1 MARVGRGWAAV
12 GDGVKSGS
20 GVEKAGTV
28 VEGAALAPPHRDER
42 LTVIRPSSRW
52 PRLDLLEIWR
62 FRELFLTLVWRDIA
76 VRYKQTAIGAAWAIL
91 QPVMLMIVMTL
102 VFGKFAK
109 FDSEGFPYPIFNYSG
124 LLPWL
129 FFAGAL
135 TLTSGSVLTNRNL
148 VTKVYFPRII
158 LPAAGVLVPLVDM
171 VLASSVLVGMMFW
184 FGVFPGAAIVF
195 APLFLVLALLTA
207 FGVGLWFAA
216 LGVRYRDVPLI
227 VPFVIQLW
235 FWLSAVAYSPRSLA
249 DAYQWIFALNPMNG
263 VIQGFR
269 WSFLDTPAPGLGQL
283 ALSAGAAIV
292 LVVTGAAF
300 FRASESGFADTI

>member
-1 MARVGRGWAAV
+1 MT
-12 GDGVKSGS
+12 DIDTPTSGLTRTKRS
-20 GVEKAGTV
+20 APEV
-28 VEGAALAPPHRDER
+28 VERADH
-42 LTVIRPSSRW
+42 LTVIRPPTRW

-62 FRELFLTLVWRDIA
+62 FRELFVTLVWRDIA

-91 QPVMLMIVMTL
+91 QPVLLMVVMTL

-109 FDSEGFPYPIFNYSG
+109 FDSQGFPYPIFNYSG

-129 FFAGAL
+129 FFASAL
-135 TLTSGSVLTNRNL
+135 TLTSTSMLTNRNL

-158 LPAAGVLVPLVDM
+158 LPASGVLVPLVDM
-171 VLASSVLVGMMFW
+171 ALASSVLVGMMFW
-184 FGVFPGAAIVF
+184 FDIYPGMAIVF
-195 APLFLVLALLTA
+195 APLFLVLALMTA

-235 FWLSAVAYSPRSLA
+235 FWLSAVAYSPRSL
-249 DAYQWIFALNPMNG
+249 DQAYQWIFAVNPMNG

-269 WSFLDTPAPGLGQL
+269 WCFLDTAAPAAGEL
-283 ALSAGAAIV
+283 AVSAAAA
-292 LVVTGAAF
+292 LVFVVSGAAF
-300 FRASESGFADTI
+300 FRWSESGFADTI

>member
-1 MARVGRGWAAV
+1 MTEFDTHLAGPRQDRGGSAAA
-12 GDGVKSGS
+12 DRLQRA
-20 GVEKAGTV
+20 EY
-28 VEGAALAPPHRDER
+28 
-42 LTVIRPSSRW
+42 LTVIRPPTRW

-62 FRELFLTLVWRDIA
+62 FRELFATLVWRDVA
-76 VRYKQTAIGAAWAIL
+76 VRYKQTVIGAAWAIL
-91 QPVMLMIVMTL
+91 QPVLLMVVMTL

-109 FDSEGFPYPIFNYSG
+109 FDSEGIPYPIFNYSG

-135 TLTSGSVLTNRNL
+135 TLTSSSVLSNRNL

-171 VLASSVLVGMMFW
+171 ALASTVLVGMMVW
-184 FGVFPGAAIVF
+184 FGIYPGLAIVF

-227 VPFVIQLW
+227 VPFVIQMW
-235 FWLSAVAYSPRSLA
+235 FWVSAVAYSPRSLA
-249 DAYQWIFALNPMNG
+249 NTYQWIFAVNPMNG

-269 WSFLDTPAPGLGQL
+269 WCFLETPAP
-283 ALSAGAAIV
+283 SAGELAVSVAAALV
-292 LVVTGAAF
+292 FVVTGAAF
-300 FRASESGFADTI
+300 FRSSEASFADTI